1 MLRLRQ
7 ISVVAEDVLSVA
19 ISQDVALMGS
29 VANVAEDAAVT
40 VAASS

>member
-1 MLRLRQ
+1 MLRLRL
-7 ISVVAEDVLSVA
+7 ISVAAEDALSVV

-40 VAASS
+40 VAANS